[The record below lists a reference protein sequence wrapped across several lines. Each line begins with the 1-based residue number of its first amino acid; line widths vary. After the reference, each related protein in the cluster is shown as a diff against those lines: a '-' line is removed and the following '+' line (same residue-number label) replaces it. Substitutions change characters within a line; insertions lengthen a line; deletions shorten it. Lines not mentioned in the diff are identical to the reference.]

1 MRTPEEI
8 GKFQAQIEAAG
19 LSLTS
24 TRSNAAML
32 QFKNGD
38 EAASCLE
45 KAVKREEVARQSWID
60 NALDPWCKRH
70 GISREQALS
79 IAFDDGSFDPQNPS
93 KDRVTMKSL
102 FEWGGQQND
111 FAGYLMRNSKL
122 AYDTKQIA
130 AELTATALGKSY
142 YGNALRLAKDIHC
155 LTPQDRS
162 VLDRYATGANAGTDH
177 VHLQEI
183 AIKIAAINS
192 PYAEEDHPVREVLYT
207 TEQRD
212 QIAANFYTYLLR
224 DVGVEKIEIIEQRNR
239 DEKDPAICHSH
250 DFVDANMTM
259 LEAFVDVMGF
269 EPDLRSATQSELWN
283 DAWNFA
289 KSAMK
294 ETSNVVLE
302 ASSPL
307 DMPSVETVYRA
318 RVDFRYP
325 AGSPDESAEQ
335 YYGRKRQLD
344 TAIDD
349 VVQGVPGLKAAVH
362 IGIAKVAPYIDL
374 EHSDKNNVYRA
385 ACKAVAAVR
394 EHGGAVVFQEPAVS
408 DAPAP

>member
-1 MRTPEEI
+1 
-8 GKFQAQIEAAG
+8 
-19 LSLTS
+19 
-24 TRSNAAML
+24 
-32 QFKNGD
+32 
-38 EAASCLE
+38 
-45 KAVKREEVARQSWID
+45 
-60 NALDPWCKRH
+60 
-70 GISREQALS
+70 
-79 IAFDDGSFDPQNPS
+79 
-93 KDRVTMKSL
+93 
-102 FEWGGQQND
+102 
-111 FAGYLMRNSKL
+111 
-122 AYDTKQIA
+122 
-130 AELTATALGKSY
+130 
-142 YGNALRLAKDIHC
+142 
-155 LTPQDRS
+155 
-162 VLDRYATGANAGTDH
+162 
-177 VHLQEI
+177 
-183 AIKIAAINS
+183 
-192 PYAEEDHPVREVLYT
+192 
-207 TEQRD
+207 
-212 QIAANFYTYLLR
+212 
-224 DVGVEKIEIIEQRNR
+224 
-239 DEKDPAICHSH
+239 
-250 DFVDANMTM
+250 MTM

-318 RVDFRYP
+318 RVDFRSP
-325 AGSPDESAEQ
+325 ACSPDESAEQ
-335 YYGRKRQLD
+335 YNGRKRQLD